1 MNKSTQESKTLVLWP
16 ESPDE
21 LLRAL
26 ESWARLRSANPL
38 TEIELVLFC
47 RTLSRSDAENV
58 LNSQQSFEA
67 ARELLARHLDAF
79 D

>member
-1 MNKSTQESKTLVLWP
+1 MKKGPRELKTLVLWP
-16 ESPDE
+16 ESADE
-21 LLRAL
+21 LLYAL
-26 ESWARLRSANPL
+26 QSWATQRSANPQ
-38 TEIELVLFC
+38 TEFELVLFC
-47 RTLSRSDAENV
+47 HTLSRSAAEEV